1 MLFALLGGHVDGTV
15 THQYQ
20 APRAEQQ
27 QQRAEQQQEQGSHSR
42 VPTPH
47 LLYPQLSTKSKPQSA
62 ASQDTPLQTPEQ
74 SQVVIPADQEGESS
88 CAGASCS
95 GDVCVG

>member
-27 QQRAEQQQEQGSHSR
+27 QEQEQEQEQEREREREQQQEQGSRSG
-42 VPTPH
+42 VPLQTPH
-47 LLYPQLSTKSKPQSA
+47 LLYPQLSTKSQPQSA

-74 SQVVIPADQEGESS
+74 SQVVIPPDQG
-88 CAGASCS
+88 CA
-95 GDVCVG
+95 